1 MKAIRY
7 HTKGGPEVLV
17 YEEIPDP
24 VAGPGQ
30 VLIRVLAAGINYA
43 DTARRSGAHYPRPT
57 PLPFVPGGE
66 VVGVVET
73 LGAGVTGV
81 ATGETVIGWIPQGG
95 YAEKAVADAAGLL
108 RVPAGVAPEQALAL
122 IVQGLSAALIL
133 KQSARLRPGD
143 SVFIEGAAGGV
154 GVLAVQ
160 LARIYGAGR
169 VIGAASSAAKRALVR
184 DLGADAAIDYT
195 QADWPARLRE
205 ANGGKPVDIILEMT
219 GGAVFDQ
226 ALTCLAPFG
235 RMVVFGSASR
245 QPMQLNVQSIL
256 APNQSVTGFFLGGYV
271 AAQSDGSK
279 FIDGLLA
286 EFGGY
291 VRDGRLRLHIGGT
304 YKLADAAAAHR
315 AMEGRQTSGKLVL
328 VP

>member
-7 HTKGGPEVLV
+7 HVKGGPEVLV
-17 YEEIPDP
+17 YEEVPDP
-24 VAGPGQ
+24 VAGAGQ

-66 VVGVVET
+66 VVGIVEA
-73 LGAGVTGV
+73 LGAGVTTV
-81 ATGETVIGWIPQGG
+81 ALGETVIGWIPQGG

-108 RVPAGVAPEQALAL
+108 RVPQGVEPAQALAL

-133 KQSARLRPGD
+133 KRSARLQQGE

-169 VIGAASSAAKRALVR
+169 VIGAASSEAKRTLVR
-184 DLGADAAIDYT
+184 ELGADAAVDYT
-195 QADWPARLRE
+195 QPEWAAAVRE
-205 ANGGKPVDIILEMT
+205 ANGGKPVDVILEMT
-219 GGAVFDQ
+219 GGPVFDQ

-256 APNQSVTGFFLGGYV
+256 APNQSITGFFLGGFV
-271 AAQSDGSK
+271 AAQSDGNK
-279 FIDGLLA
+279 FIDDLLA
-286 EFGGY
+286 ELGGY
-291 VRDGRLRLHIGGT
+291 VRDGRLRLHIGHS
-304 YKLADAAAAHR
+304 YKLSDAAAAHR
-315 AMEGRQTSGKLVL
+315 ALEGRQTSGKLVL

>member
-17 YEEIPDP
+17 YEDVPDP
-24 VAGPGQ
+24 IPGPGQ
-30 VLIRVLAAGINYA
+30 VLIRVLASGVNYA

-66 VVGVVET
+66 VVGVVEA
-73 LGAGVTGV
+73 LGADVTSV
-81 ATGETVIGWIPQGG
+81 ATDETVIGWIPQGG
-95 YAEKAVADAAGLL
+95 YAELAVADVAGLL

-133 KQSARLRPGD
+133 KRSARLQHGE

-169 VIGAASSAAKRALVR
+169 VIGAASSAAKRDLVR
-184 DLGADAAIDYT
+184 DLGADAAVDYT
-195 QADWPARLRE
+195 QPDWPALVRA
-205 ANGGKPVDIILEMT
+205 ANGDRPVDIILEMT
-219 GGAVFDQ
+219 GGAVFEQ
-226 ALTCLAPFG
+226 SFACLAPFG
-235 RMVVFGSASR
+235 RMVVYGNASR

-256 APNQSVTGFFLGGYV
+256 APNQSVTGFFLGGFV
-271 AAQSDGSK
+271 AAQQGGN
-279 FIDGLLA
+279 FIADLLA
-286 EFGGY
+286 ELGAY
-291 VRDGRLRLHIGGT
+291 AREGRLRLHIGGS
-304 YKLADAAAAHR
+304 YKLAEAAEAHR
-315 AMEGRQTSGKLVL
+315 ALEGRQTSGKLVL
-328 VP
+328 IP

>member
-17 YEEIPDP
+17 YEDIPDP
-24 VAGPGQ
+24 VPGPGQ

-66 VVGVVET
+66 VVGTIES
-73 LGAGVTGV
+73 LGPGVTT
-81 ATGETVIGWIPQGG
+81 AAIGETVIGWIPQGG
-95 YAEKAVADAAGLL
+95 YAELAVADAAGLL
-108 RVPAGVAPEQALAL
+108 RVPQGVEPVQALAL

-133 KQSARLRPGD
+133 KRSAQLQQGD

-169 VIGAASSAAKRALVR
+169 VIGAASSEAKRALVC
-184 DLGADAAIDYT
+184 DLGADTAIDYT
-195 QADWPARLRE
+195 QPGWPALVRE
-205 ANGGKPVDIILEMT
+205 ANGDRPVDIILEMT
-219 GGAVFDQ
+219 GGAVFEQ
-226 ALTCLAPFG
+226 SFACLAPFG
-235 RMVVFGSASR
+235 RMVVYGNASR
-245 QPMQLNVQSIL
+245 QPMQLNVQSL
-256 APNQSVTGFFLGGYV
+256 LSPNQSVTGFFLGGFI
-271 AAQSDGSK
+271 AAQRDGSRL
-279 FIDGLLA
+279 IGDLLA
-286 EFGGY
+286 ELAGY
-291 VRDGRLRLHIGGT
+291 VREGRLRLHIGGT
-304 YKLADAAAAHR
+304 YKLAEAGAAHR
-315 AMEGRQTSGKLVL
+315 ALEGRQTSGKLVL